1 MTRLEARKLLVLLS
15 VCADC
20 VARADLPEQLSR
32 QALDDDGPIYL
43 PDLDELVLQAKLL
56 EETRAAGGEYKA
68 DSASLQVFG
77 VDEEESLT
85 ALVSTPHARRLAT
98 AQELSALPPLVL
110 APDALQGN
118 VSRVAFGA
126 RGLQSAGGAGSGASI
141 CKLSDYQDAY
151 DYEVQNGLFRYQL
164 SCQTLLR
171 QSAMLQFFPP
181 TAWEVFHAL
190 CKGPCR
196 EFYARAKR
204 LTAMEGR
211 TNCTCVATQTRCPQ
225 LPNDMLCLGTGICYE
240 SEWYQENVCAATAC
254 GRWATNEAS
263 YRAARTACGMSL
275 DPSPASRSA
284 VAALAVAGAVL
295 ASAATFVLGGSAG

>member
-1 MTRLEARKLLVLLS
+1 MVRLEARKGILS
-15 VCADC
+15 RALWAAC
-20 VARADLPEQLSR
+20 VASAAVTAQVNT
-32 QALDDDGPIYL
+32 QALDDDGPIFL
-43 PDLDELVLQAKLL
+43 PDVDELVIQAKLL

-68 DSASLQVFG
+68 GSTSVQLFG
-77 VDEEESLT
+77 VDEEATLT

-98 AQELSALPPLVL
+98 AEELSGLPLVL
-110 APDALQGN
+110 APEALQGN

-126 RGLQSAGGAGSGASI
+126 RGLQSAGGSGSGASI

-151 DYEVQNGLFRYQL
+151 DYEVQNGLFKYQL

-190 CKGPCR
+190 CKGSCR
-196 EFYARAKR
+196 EFYSRVKR
-204 LTAMEGR
+204 LAAMEGR
-211 TNCTCVATQTRCPQ
+211 TNCTCEATQTRCPQ

-240 SEWYQENVCAATAC
+240 SDWYQENVCSASAC

-275 DPSPASRSA
+275 DPSPASRST
-284 VAALAVAGAVL
+284 VAALAVIGAVL
-295 ASAATFVLGGSAG
+295 ASAATFLLGGTAG